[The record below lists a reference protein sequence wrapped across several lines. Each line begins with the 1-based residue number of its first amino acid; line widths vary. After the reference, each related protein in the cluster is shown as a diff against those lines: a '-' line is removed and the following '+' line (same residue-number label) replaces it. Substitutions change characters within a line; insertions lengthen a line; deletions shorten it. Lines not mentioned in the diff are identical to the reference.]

1 MNNSLTDIAGLL
13 VGHYTDPQAVTGCT
27 IVLCPEGAV
36 AGVDVRGAAPGTRE
50 TDLLQPMNLVQQVHG
65 ILLTGGSAFGLD
77 AASGVMQWL
86 EEQGIGFHVGVGVV
100 PIVPAA
106 VLFDLG
112 IGQADVRPG
121 AEEGYLACQQATAEQ
136 TAFGH
141 EIDPNQV
148 LTEGSVG
155 AGTGATVGKLFGM
168 LRATKS
174 GLGMASRQLAN
185 EVKVG
190 AMVAVNAF
198 GDIIDPQNNQVL
210 AGVRTSDGTTYERT
224 MDYFF
229 SDLSETMF
237 DFAQNTT
244 LAVVATDA
252 TLTKSEATKMAQ
264 MAHDGLARTINP
276 VHTMFDGDTVFALAT
291 GKNQRPTDI
300 SVIGAVATSVL
311 AEAVIRSVQQATSL
325 GGLPSWRE
333 IAR

>member
-13 VGHYTDPQAVTGCT
+13 VGHYTDTQAVTGCT
-27 IVLCPEGAV
+27 VVLCPEGAV
-36 AGVDVRGAAPGTRE
+36 AGVDIRGAAPGTRE
-50 TDLLQPMNLVQQVHG
+50 TDLLQPMNFVQQVHG

-86 EEQGIGFHVGVGVV
+86 EEQGIGFQVGVGVV

-121 AEEGYLACQQATAEQ
+121 AEEGYLACQHATTEQ
-136 TAFGH
+136 TAFGR

-190 AMVAVNAF
+190 AIVAVNAF
-198 GDIIDPQNNQVL
+198 GDVIDPQHNQVL

-229 SDLSETMF
+229 RDLSETMF
-237 DFAQNTT
+237 GFAQNTT

-252 TLTKSEATKMAQ
+252 TLTKPEAAKMAQ

-276 VHTMFDGDTVFALAT
+276 IHTMFDGDTIFALAT

-300 SVIGAVATSVL
+300 SVIGAAATSVL
-311 AEAVIRSVQQATSL
+311 AEAVIRSVQQAASL